1 MKKIFFKNDV
11 EFNKYIEKA
20 DDLGHRKTFHKK
32 NAIIKIFNVRGLIS
46 SGFFNTYASRIIK
59 NSLKLKKYDIPS
71 IEITNELVF
80 QYNRRLSGVS
90 YKYIPGTTYRDLSHK
105 ITMDMITDLANYI
118 SNIHKKGIY
127 FRAMHLGNILLH
139 NKKLFLIDIAKI
151 HFYPWPLFV
160 FTRARA
166 FRRMI
171 KYQDDIKN
179 FGLINYKNL
188 ISEYMNSSKFSYF
201 ERIRFQLYLTIFS
214 KIKYKYF
221 KKTLGATILLVV
233 LLWLI

>member
-32 NAIIKIFNVRGLIS
+32 NEIIKIFNVRGLIS

-80 QYNRRLSGVS
+80 QYNKRLSGVS

-139 NKKLFLIDIAKI
+139 NKKLFLIDITNI

-179 FGLINYKNL
+179 IGLINYKNL
-188 ISEYMNSSKFSYF
+188 ISEYMNSSKFNYF

>member
-1 MKKIFFKNDV
+1 MKKIFFKNDA

-20 DDLGHRKTFHKK
+20 DDLGYRKTFHKK
-32 NAIIKIFNVRGLIS
+32 NAIIKIFIVRGLIS

-188 ISEYMNSSKFSYF
+188 ISEYMNSSKFNYF